1 MTAFIG
7 RREFITLVGGAA
19 GARRLA
25 HGGPGDQM
33 FAPSAWRFALT
44 ATTVGRAAPTAIPAG
59 TMLLFPHG
67 RGGGLDVKR

>member
-1 MTAFIG
+1 
-7 RREFITLVGGAA
+7 
-19 GARRLA
+19 
-25 HGGPGDQM
+25 M

-44 ATTVGRAAPTAIPAG
+44 ATTDKRAAPTAIPAG